1 MEIYEFTEP
10 SWSILP
16 ILSAST
22 ITPIGKWRE
31 MVREKKRRK
40 KISFR
45 DSENKS
51 SVIRP
56 GARGPESPAPN
67 PQTIDQEWRQISPEN
82 CVPRSAVAGF
92 SWSDFYYSRS
102 LIGTFCIH
110 HTNLQRILPVCR
122 IWDKFVIFDIDFWR
136 DHWGAD
142 SLPASID
149 STGLLSSLFK
159 PFFLLLGT
167 YSGPV
172 LGYFGSLLLYIHAS
186 EFRVS
191 GRRLSVESRHT
202 ARTPG
207 LGVKPTLPWVF
218 RGIGNLVITGLII
231 DAYIGRHGCR

>member
-22 ITPIGKWRE
+22 ITPIGKSRE

-159 PFFLLLGT
+159 PFFFFWEHTLVRCWDILVVYSFIYTRPSSVCPAGGFPWNLGT
-167 YSGPV
+167 QLGRQDSG
-172 LGYFGSLLLYIHAS
+172 
-186 EFRVS
+186 
-191 GRRLSVESRHT
+191 
-202 ARTPG
+202 
-207 LGVKPTLPWVF
+207 
-218 RGIGNLVITGLII
+218 
-231 DAYIGRHGCR
+231 

>member
-1 MEIYEFTEP
+1 MISQSHLGQYFLFCPRRQSLQKE
-10 SWSILP
+10 S
-16 ILSAST
+16 
-22 ITPIGKWRE
+22 RE
-31 MVREKKRRK
+31 RWLERKREE
-40 KISFR
+40 KISSR

-159 PFFLLLGT
+159 PFFFFWEHTLVRCSDILVVYSFIYTRPSSVCPAGGFPWNLGT
-167 YSGPV
+167 QLGRQDSG
-172 LGYFGSLLLYIHAS
+172 
-186 EFRVS
+186 
-191 GRRLSVESRHT
+191 
-202 ARTPG
+202 
-207 LGVKPTLPWVF
+207 
-218 RGIGNLVITGLII
+218 
-231 DAYIGRHGCR
+231 